1 MAVMFAGSGRGRGRP
16 APAAPAVEGGGSGL
30 LGGRDVE
37 GQLDLVGDEHVA
49 AAEGLVEL
57 HAVLAAAELAG
68 ELQADL
74 LVAVGVDVDAVDLGG
89 EDELVGD
96 AVQREVADDAV
107 GVLVDGLDA
116 GGLEGEVLVGVGVEE
131 VGRAQVRVALG
142 LVGVDRGGLDGAVG
156 LAEESSPLEPRLEPE
171 PSASGGT

>member
-1 MAVMFAGSGRGRGRP
+1 MALWVSWAGAG
-16 APAAPAVEGGGSGL
+16 AAPAGAGGLLGL

-37 GQLDLVGDEHVA
+37 GELDLVGDEHVA

-57 HAVLAAAELAG
+57 HAVVAAAELAG
-68 ELQADL
+68 DLQADL

-107 GVLVDGLDA
+107 GVLVDGHDA
-116 GGLEGEVLVGVGVEE
+116 VRLEDEVLVGVGVEE
-131 VGRAQVRVALG
+131 VGR
-142 LVGVDRGGLDGAVG
+142 
-156 LAEESSPLEPRLEPE
+156 
-171 PSASGGT
+171 